1 MCVCL
6 EYMLPYFTTKYSLQK
21 TSCPE
26 AVYTHITREMTV
38 NTEYSTYILHKSHG
52 LNQHLKSDLV
62 TNKHN

>member
-1 MCVCL
+1 MCVSRV
-6 EYMLPYFTTKYSLQK
+6 YASVFYNKIFFTK

-52 LNQHLKSDLV
+52 LNQHLK
-62 TNKHN
+62 K